1 MKKRLVLLLAF
12 LMALSVLSAASASVG
27 NIDIVDIELIEKM
40 DVIHTALSTA
50 ATDNAS
56 SIGSTNGGFY
66 GGFYYENG
74 KIVLLTTERGSQSAA
89 LAAYRSDKDIIIR
102 QCDYTYAE
110 IEQAW
115 KTVANHADEIPNFV
129 SVGIAPKKNR
139 VILAV
144 EDESKFCPEQFAWF
158 PGSIV
163 EVVQSEP
170 IAPTASIGCGNTMK
184 NATRGNYPNVSVP
197 STDPGNLGAAEATDT
212 VNVRSGP
219 GTSYAI
225 LGQLYRG
232 QTVATWA
239 VEGDWVKIT
248 YKIESQPGYVHIS
261 YLKWE
266 EGEGPQSA
274 ADSPLLPQTGGEAAP
289 FGLLLVLA
297 AALAGAAA
305 VQTVRAHCK
314 MK

>member
-12 LMALSVLSAASASVG
+12 LMVLSVLSAASASVG

-40 DVIHTALSTA
+40 DAIHTALSMDVS
-50 ATDNAS
+50 DNAS

-66 GGFYYENG
+66 GGLYYENG
-74 KIVLLTTERGSQSAA
+74 KIVLLITERDSQSAA
-89 LAAYRSDKDIIIR
+89 LAAYRSDKDIVIR
-102 QCDYTYAE
+102 QYDYTYAE

-115 KTVANHADEIPNFV
+115 NTVANHADEIPNFV

-163 EVVQSEP
+163 KVVQSEP
-170 IAPTASIGCGNTMK
+170 IAASLAAEET
-184 NATRGNYPNVSVP
+184 YPNVSVP

-225 LGQLYRG
+225 LGQLYIG

-248 YKIESQPGYVHIS
+248 YKTESQPAYVHIN

-274 ADSPLLPQTGGEAAP
+274 EGNPLLPQTGGEAAP
-289 FGLLLVLA
+289 FGVMLVLA
-297 AALAGAAA
+297 AALAGAA
-305 VQTVRAHCK
+305 VIQTVRAH
-314 MK
+314 